1 MSNKRRYWCVPK
13 AGNLK
18 RLSLQ
23 QESLLDEALNSDEV
37 QIEVRAIGLNFADI
51 FAITGLYSATPKGA
65 FVPGLEFSGVVQTV
79 GDKVTHLQVGDRVM
93 AATRFGGYADSIRIP
108 AAQCTTIPDDWTFQQ
123 GAAFL
128 VQALTAWYALF
139 ELGALKP
146 QERVLVHSAAGGVG
160 LMALEMIRHTGA
172 QVIACVGSE
181 EKAQWLGQRG
191 IEEVIVR
198 TSNFKSRLLSQLNG
212 RPLHLV
218 LDAIG
223 GKIQKQSFDAL
234 APMGRLV
241 TFGAAQ
247 YTPSSRTPRWLKS
260 AWLYLTRPRYDAL
273 AMVSENKS
281 IAGFNLI
288 WLWQHQGLFDHM
300 LSQLMAMELP
310 APFIGGEYPFEQ
322 APAALEFLR
331 SGQSKGKVVLKVKD

>member
-1 MSNKRRYWCVPK
+1 MPSKRRYWCVPK

-23 QESLLDEALNSDEV
+23 QDNRPDEPLGSDEV
-37 QIEVRAIGLNFADI
+37 QVEVHAIGLNFADI
-51 FAITGLYSATPKGA
+51 FAITGLYSATPEGA
-65 FVPGLEFSGVVQTV
+65 FVPGLEFSGVVQSIGNNV
-79 GDKVTHLQVGDRVM
+79 VHLKEGDRVM
-93 AATRFGGYADSIRIP
+93 AATRFGGYADSIRVP
-108 AAQCTTIPDDWTFQQ
+108 AAQCTVIPEGWTYQQ

-146 QERVLVHSAAGGVG
+146 QHRVLVHSAAGGVG

-172 QVIACVGSE
+172 EVIACVGSD
-181 EKAQWLGQRG
+181 EKATWLRGRG
-191 IEEVIVR
+191 IEEVFVR
-198 TSNFKSRLLSQLNG
+198 SPNFKSRLLTQLNG

-247 YTPSSRTPRWLKS
+247 YTPNSRTPRWLKS

-273 AMVSENKS
+273 AMVSDNKS

-300 LSQLMAMELP
+300 LSQLVAMKLP
-310 APFIGGEYPFEQ
+310 PPFIGGEYPFEQ
-322 APAALEFLR
+322 APTALEFLR